1 LEGVKV
7 KLLLIF
13 LYSTATSLVWWLL
26 FHVNAWWAWAFFVP
40 AFAVGLAL
48 VYRAGG
54 TGEKRSMDEIL
65 QRLAKDGRPWRWRG

>member
-1 LEGVKV
+1 VNV

-26 FHVNAWWAWAFFVP
+26 FHVSAWWAWGFFVP

-48 VYRAGG
+48 VYWAVGVNA
-54 TGEKRSMDEIL
+54 KRSMDKIV
-65 QRLAKDGRPWRWRG
+65 RSLARDRRPWRWRG